1 MKIVIPFYNVEN
13 WIKTCINSLKSQTF
27 KDFKCILIDDISS
40 DSSFE
45 IAKQSISDDPRFTLI
60 KNEEKKFAL
69 RNIYEGIRL
78 LNPESD
84 DIIVTIDGDDWLASP
99 DSLEI
104 VNRYYLQSPE
114 TLITYGTYIEIPS
127 GIRPFNVTAYSK
139 EVIESRS
146 FREDIWRASH
156 LRTFKYKLWKSIN
169 IEDLKDSSGNF
180 YRMAWDLA
188 FMFPMLEMAGDRIKY
203 IQEILY
209 CYNVSNPN
217 NDHKIDHSLQ
227 LSTEREIRNKKP
239 YKKIVFDDE
248 SKKQED
254 KVFMSVEE
262 AKQLQFLSHN
272 RWLRNN
278 GEYTHRINYNLDQE
292 SVILDWGGFKGEW
305 AEQIYNKYKCNIHI
319 FEAFEKY
326 ALFLQNKFLNNS
338 KIKIYN
344 FGVGATS
351 RKVDMI
357 EDDLATRVVDDS
369 LGKMFLVSTDDII
382 DNFKFIDL
390 LKINIEGLEYEV
402 LDRMIETG
410 DIKKIKNI
418 QVQFHPFTQEYVE
431 RYGEVKKKLEQT
443 HSLTYEYE
451 FIWENWILKP

>member
-13 WIKTCINSLKSQTF
+13 WIKTCIDSLKLQNF

-69 RNIYEGIRL
+69 RNIYEGIQF
-78 LNPESD
+78 LNPEPD
-84 DIIVTIDGDDWLASP
+84 DIIITIDGDDWLASP

-139 EVIESRS
+139 EVIESRT
-146 FREDIWRASH
+146 FRQDIWRASH

-188 FMFPMLEMAGDRIKY
+188 FMFPMLEMAGNRIKF

-209 CYNVSNPN
+209 CYNVSNPM
-217 NDHKIDHSLQ
+217 NDHKVDHSLQ
-227 LSTEREIRNKKP
+227 LKLEREIRSRGRYTP
-239 YKKIVFDDE
+239 L
-248 SKKQED
+248 KKQEN
-254 KVFMSVEE
+254 VHSLSLEE
-262 AKQLQFLSHN
+262 AKRVQVLSYN
-272 RWLRNN
+272 RWINDN
-278 GEYTHRINYNLDQE
+278 GEYTHRVNYDLNED
-292 SVILDWGGFKGEW
+292 SVVVDWGGFKGEW
-305 AEQIYNKYKCNIHI
+305 AEQIYNKYKCNVHVY
-319 FEAFEKY
+319 EAFEKY
-326 ALFLQNKFLNNS
+326 ATLLQDKFSNNP
-338 KIKIYN
+338 KVTIYN
-344 FGVGATS
+344 FGVAATT

-357 EDDLATRVVDDS
+357 ENDLATKVIDDS
-369 LGKMFLVSTDDII
+369 FGKVLLVSSEEIMS
-382 DNFKFIDL
+382 NFNFIDL

-402 LDRMIETG
+402 LDKMFETK
-410 DIKKIKNI
+410 DIKKVKNI
-418 QVQFHPFTQEYVE
+418 QVQFHAFDRENVE
-431 RYGEVKKKLEQT
+431 RYNQIRNKLQET
-443 HSLTYEYE
+443 HFLTYEYK
-451 FIWENWILKP
+451 FIWENWVLKS